1 MFTFLSAIV
10 LLCINTCLLPFVPVQ
25 SFQLNLSLIICISLY
40 ECCNDSNYLKSPQ
53 YGVSTCHLPHHQ
65 HHSVAHPLM
74 QCHCFKLITFVRIR
88 PGRFQSRSYERGT
101 LLAYE
106 QEPCA
111 VLQKNFH
118 FFLPSLV
125 LPSLSIIF
133 RYSPFSF
140 LPTLVHSA
148 FIPSLSHC
156 TCNFGKHLSISLAS
170 FELSLNTVFSPHF
183 NQHLC
188 LFVTPQLLFS
198 RSRILKVKIAL
209 AQASSRQLPNNQSAS
224 WCHTP
229 HVIGSG
235 IKMCRTASA
244 RQTQSYRAGPV
255 QCGTHL
261 FTVDVV
267 RTQSALEPWYWSS
280 VNGVIDTLQG
290 LDCISK
296 KFFNYTITV
305 QPLLKGGVWNN
316 KICSCN
322 DWTSQWAIS
331 DRLYSSWHGWPQ

>member
-170 FELSLNTVFSPHF
+170 FELSLNLPTLQSTSVSLCHSTGIIFS
-183 NQHLC
+183 
-188 LFVTPQLLFS
+188 
-198 RSRILKVKIAL
+198 
-209 AQASSRQLPNNQSAS
+209 
-224 WCHTP
+224 
-229 HVIGSG
+229 
-235 IKMCRTASA
+235 IKD
-244 RQTQSYRAGPV
+244 TQS
-255 QCGTHL
+255 Q
-261 FTVDVV
+261 D
-267 RTQSALEPWYWSS
+267 
-280 VNGVIDTLQG
+280 
-290 LDCISK
+290 
-296 KFFNYTITV
+296 
-305 QPLLKGGVWNN
+305 
-316 KICSCN
+316 
-322 DWTSQWAIS
+322 
-331 DRLYSSWHGWPQ
+331 SSWAGKQQAAAQQPISLLMPHAACDWFRYQDVPYSISTPNSVVPCWPSTVRHSFVYSRCSPYPIRTGTVILV